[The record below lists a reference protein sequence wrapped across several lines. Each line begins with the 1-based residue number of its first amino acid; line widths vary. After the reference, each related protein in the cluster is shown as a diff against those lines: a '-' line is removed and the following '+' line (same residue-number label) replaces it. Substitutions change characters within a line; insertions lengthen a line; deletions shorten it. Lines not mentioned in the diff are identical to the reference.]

1 MAEVLVL
8 SEAEV
13 AGLLDLEQLLAAL
26 ADALVRHS
34 AGEASGPSW
43 SACSPATISGARRPT
58 RR

>member
-8 SEAEV
+8 SEADV

-34 AGEASGPSW
+34 AGA
-43 SACSPATISGARRPT
+43 ARALGSVGTPT
-58 RR
+58 